1 LFISKSIFLYLHNA
15 QNLTLNFNII
25 SNFLQIR
32 IQLLA
37 IFDVEGVLYDAE
49 YLPIL
54 AETIHKEDEIWEIT
68 KQGIQGVINWEDGLR
83 TRVEALKGLDYA
95 TCKKIADAL
104 PIMTGAKEACRVLK
118 SAGWKLMA
126 ISGGFTIM
134 TDRLQKEL
142 DLDYIFSNELIFK
155 DGKLDGVTLH
165 VDSDKSKS
173 AKIKITEWNE
183 KKENIVCVVDG
194 ANDVK
199 LFNISGLGI
208 AYRAQDIVKDLAT
221 TTLEEKDLSKIID
234 IINKHYHL
242 NLETTTLA

>member
-1 LFISKSIFLYLHNA
+1 M
-15 QNLTLNFNII
+15 
-25 SNFLQIR
+25 QIR
-32 IQLLA
+32 NQLLA

-54 AETIHKEDEIWEIT
+54 AEKLNKEDEIWEIT

-83 TRVEALKGLDYA
+83 RRVTALRGLDYT
-95 TCKKIADAL
+95 TCKEIADAL

-118 SAGWKLMA
+118 AAGWKLMA

-155 DGKLDGVTLH
+155 NGKLDGVKLH

-173 AKIKITEWNE
+173 AKIKIAEWNE
-183 KKENIVCVVDG
+183 KKENIICVVDG
-194 ANDVK
+194 ANDIK
-199 LFNISGLGI
+199 LFDISGLGI

-221 TTLEEKDLSKIID
+221 ATLEEKDLSKILD
-234 IINKHYHL
+234 IINKHYQL
-242 NLETTTLA
+242 KLETTTTA